1 MQKLLI
7 LLCVL
12 SYGLVSTAQDIIVN
26 DANLP
31 EAEFHV
37 AINPNDTNNII
48 IATIHGFGD
57 ANGNN
62 FTIYYTNDFGIT
74 WQTSDFHGEHAGY
87 AGAGDPILG
96 FDGEGNVLL
105 VNLTAQAMEVK
116 TILSKS
122 EDGGATWS
130 LVSNVASGN
139 TDKPWLAVDRNSSS
153 PNYGNIYIPIVEN
166 PLMLYTLDD
175 QYNTIHSIPIQN
187 GNHLPSVCVAKNG
200 DLFLSTVN
208 LTSPNFVFMAQSND
222 GGASFEHSTEVVSFP
237 DYAFN
242 MPDISKRFQPT
253 VYTAIDNSGET
264 YNGRLYLS
272 YTASEEVNE
281 NYFNVYLTYSDDN
294 GLTWSVP
301 KIVHSNQQ
309 ESVQQFY
316 SSLYVNDN
324 GVLILD
330 WYDRKNFDN
339 TNKKTDFF
347 MGISY
352 DGGDTF
358 TELQL
363 NSLYADF
370 DFVIPSSNNF
380 GIGEYHQLV
389 ATDNIAIAFWS
400 DGRTNNQDL
409 NIYMAKV
416 SIDDPTT
423 GIEELSTI
431 SSNISVSTIYPQPV
445 GNFVNVDIDIR
456 KKAKL
461 KCIIVDNAGQI
472 VFSDTWKTYYVGKQL
487 MNIPC
492 NFKSGIYYLTLMS
505 NNGYFKSLKLIK
517 K

>member
-1 MQKLLI
+1 MKKLIISLWILSFGLI
-7 LLCVL
+7 SV
-12 SYGLVSTAQDIIVN
+12 AQDTLIN

-57 ANGNN
+57 SNGNN
-62 FTIYYTNDFGIT
+62 FTIYYTNDFGVT
-74 WQTSDFHGEHAGY
+74 WQTSDFHGEHVGY
-87 AGAGDPILG
+87 SGAGDPVLG

-105 VNLTAQAMEVK
+105 VNLTAQVMDVK
-116 TILSKS
+116 TVLSKS

-130 LVSNVASGN
+130 LVSTVASGN

-166 PLMLYTLDD
+166 PLTLYTLDD
-175 QYNTIHSIPIQN
+175 QYSTIHSIAIQN
-187 GNHLPSVCVAKNG
+187 GSHLPSACIAKNG
-200 DLFLSTVN
+200 DVFLSAVD
-208 LTSPNFVFMAQSND
+208 LTSPNFVFIAQSTD

-242 MPDISKRFQPT
+242 APNISKRFQAT
-253 VYTAIDNSGET
+253 VYTAIDNSGGT
-264 YNGRLYLS
+264 YDGRLYLS

-281 NYFNVYLTYSDDN
+281 DYFDVFLTYSDDN
-294 GLTWSVP
+294 GLTWSTP
-301 KIVHSNQQ
+301 KIVHSDQQ

-339 TNKKTDFF
+339 TNKNTDFF

-363 NSLYADF
+363 NSLYSDF

-389 ATDNIAIAFWS
+389 ATDNTAIAFWS
-400 DGRTNNQDL
+400 DGRTNDQDL

-416 SIDDPTT
+416 SINNPTT
-423 GIEELSTI
+423 GVEELSTI
-431 SSNISVSTIYPQPV
+431 SDKIRITNIYPQPV
-445 GNFVNVDIDIR
+445 IDIVNVDIDIQE
-456 KKAKL
+456 KTQL
-461 KCIIVDNAGQI
+461 KCLIIDNAGK
-472 VFSDTWKTYYVGKQL
+472 VMYTSEWKTYDAGQQL
-487 MNIPC
+487 LNIPC
-492 NFKSGIYYLTLMS
+492 NFKSGVYYLTLMS
-505 NNGYFKSLKLIK
+505 EKGYFKSMKLIQQ
-517 K
+517 